1 MPCHDHSLSKALTKP
16 FFLISSLIIISA
28 LSANFLAISLPEPV
42 MEFNQIIFNISA
54 KIWWGLLLG
63 ILSVI
68 LISNIPQEII
78 TSQFGKNTSFRS
90 LIKSSIAGIVFD
102 ICNHGILLITMKLYK
117 KGASLGNCM
126 AFLIASPWNSLST
139 TIILISLIGFKF
151 TLLFIALSMIIAICT
166 GWIFHKLVTAKN
178 LPANH
183 YHDGNERKLNFFT
196 EIRKVDFS
204 LRSLKQHIKPSI
216 IDSIGIIQWIFIGI
230 ILTAL
235 LQTIL
240 SPESF
245 QGYFAANLMGLGLTL
260 ALATILEVCSEGS
273 LPLAGELL
281 TNAKA
286 PGNSF
291 AFLMGGVATDYT
303 EILALRQTT
312 KSWKIALFLP
322 LISLPQIILL
332 SLLLNQ

>member
-1 MPCHDHSLSKALTKP
+1 
-16 FFLISSLIIISA
+16 
-28 LSANFLAISLPEPV
+28 
-42 MEFNQIIFNISA
+42 
-54 KIWWGLLLG
+54 LG

-78 TSQFGKNTSFRS
+78 TSQFGRNTSFKS

-183 YHDGNERKLNFFT
+183 YHDGNEKKLNFFT

-245 QGYFAANLMGLGLTL
+245 QGYFAADLMGLGLTL